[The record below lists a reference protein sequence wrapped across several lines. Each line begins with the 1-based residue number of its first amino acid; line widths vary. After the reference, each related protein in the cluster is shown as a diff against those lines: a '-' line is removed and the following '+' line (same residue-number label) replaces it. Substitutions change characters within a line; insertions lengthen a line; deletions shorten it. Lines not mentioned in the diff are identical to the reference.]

1 MSLEFLEPYRKTG
14 LDTGFFRVSRVFSL
28 VLLTLALFYGRPRST
43 LEAIQSAPEEFLIE
57 VAYV

>member
-43 LEAIQSAPEEFLIE
+43 LEAIQSAPKTFS
-57 VAYV
+57 